1 MNLQELLG
9 GRKNKLADPRV
20 ARIRMYLNNLAVFF
34 IVAMIWLALT
44 IATDTF
50 GTVNNITN
58 VLRQSSLWS
67 IIAIGQTV
75 VLITAGIDLSI
86 GSVVGLTSCIVA
98 LMLNKGYP
106 ISVSV
111 IFTML
116 CGLGVGAIHALGI
129 TKGRLP
135 PFIMTLAGLTGWFG
149 VALLITGA
157 MQIGNLPADF
167 KEFSRGD
174 FIGIPNLFWCVIG
187 IMVPTYII
195 LNHTPLGNHLYAI
208 LHLGMS
214 GSLHIPSKKNITN
227 LSFYSNPTLPK
238 KHNHIIIDFEK
249 IKLIYNDPRRF
260 GYFKILKNKND
271 FDNYFT
277 RIGPEALDKKFN
289 LIYLKKKIKNR
300 KKNIKNLLL
309 DQKIVSGIGNIY
321 ANEILYKSK
330 ISPMKSVRKL
340 SSTDLIKIIKF
351 SRITLKNAIK
361 FGGSSIKDFK
371 DISGGGG
378 NFQTKFTVYN
388 RENQKC
394 AESKCKGI
402 IQKRYISNRSTFIC
416 NFCQK

>member
-1 MNLQELLG
+1 MPELPEVEVVTRSLKKTIKN
-9 GRKNKLADPRV
+9 RKIIK
-20 ARIRMYLNNLAVFF
+20 I
-34 IVAMIWLALT
+34 
-44 IATDTF
+44 
-50 GTVNNITN
+50 TVNNRN
-58 VLRQSSLWS
+58 LRFK
-67 IIAIGQTV
+67 
-75 VLITAGIDLSI
+75 LSKNFEDI
-86 GSVVGLTSCIVA
+86 LKNKVIKNIERKSKYIVF
-98 LMLNKGYP
+98 Y
-106 ISVSV
+106 
-111 IFTML
+111 F
-116 CGLGVGAIHALGI
+116 
-129 TKGRLP
+129 
-135 PFIMTLAGLTGWFG
+135 
-149 VALLITGA
+149 
-157 MQIGNLPADF
+157 
-167 KEFSRGD
+167 
-174 FIGIPNLFWCVIG
+174 
-187 IMVPTYII
+187 
-195 LNHTPLGNHLYAI
+195 GNHLYTI

-214 GSLHIPSKKNITN
+214 GTLHIPSKKNITN

-378 NFQTKFTVYN
+378 SFQTKFTVYN